1 MPTSR
6 RSMSTMVS
14 TTVGIC
20 LGDGLNRTC
29 LFVQMKGSHEC
40 MDVEVTADRLRQ
52 RCGVAACDNDD
63 DDDDDD
69 DNGDDDEDLC
79 QCTLRLF
86 A

>member
-1 MPTSR
+1 
-6 RSMSTMVS
+6 MSTMVG
-14 TTVGIC
+14 TTVAIC
-20 LGDGLNRTC
+20 LGGGLNRTC

-40 MDVEVTADRLRQ
+40 MKVEVTADRLRQ

-63 DDDDDD
+63 DDD
-69 DNGDDDEDLC
+69 NGDDDEDLC